1 MRNFTKMKR
10 RKCLYISNFFTAATC
25 IAYNLGALV
34 YNFLKWVDV
43 EMGWVGVPRFVGAF
57 GTSESGASVNYG
69 YQGNR
74 YAGKF
79 LTAPN
84 Y

>member
-1 MRNFTKMKR
+1 
-10 RKCLYISNFFTAATC
+10 
-25 IAYNLGALV
+25 
-34 YNFLKWVDV
+34 
-43 EMGWVGVPRFVGAF
+43 MGWVGVPRFVGAF

-79 LTAPN
+79 STAPN
-84 Y
+84 YQIRLAAARLAYARNASVCSKGRVIKENE